1 VTEVRLPTFDRR
13 PADRHVQVRVQTAAL
28 LALVLAMLLTQLVL
42 ENRRAARR
50 LGVSIGDRTPGLDIA
65 AVSPAGP
72 AAQAGL
78 QAGDRVLAIDGK
90 AIADA
95 EGYQIAARNL
105 RPSGKVPFLVER
117 GGQRIVVPVRPGMPL
132 EWRNWILNALGALA
146 YLALALIALRQQ
158 DNDLRSKLLL
168 FFSFAVAIELA
179 LPGAASPTLLTYVVT
194 PLFYL
199 LTGLQMGL
207 ELHLA
212 SVIPDRQPWL
222 RRHSWVVPTYYAVG
236 LAFATLGILTYIGAG
251 GLGIDLPW
259 TPRQFDQVLNTVGL
273 PLWAFAE
280 TALLMRPALKHP
292 QPQGRHQAAL
302 VLAGVFPWVAV
313 VALRLGHALAGQPSP
328 AWVDAVEPLALLCYP
343 VAVAVA
349 ISKFQL
355 FDLELVVRR
364 SLVYTALTT
373 LLLLVFYAALGAGGV
388 LFSEFVTGGERIWVV
403 AGATLLLG
411 LLFTPLRRSVE
422 HVIYRR
428 FFPERVAL
436 RQRLTALA
444 GELPALGK
452 LPLMGERLVKTLG
465 EILGIRWATLLIA
478 DPVSGLLMPL
488 STTVADAAEGLERSL
503 LLSPA
508 DPGLKLLTQSGRA
521 FPARQLAAKSAVL
534 GHRLEMLGA
543 QMAVPLLSH
552 GKLIGLLLLGP
563 KEAGDRYGAEEMEL
577 LNLLAHHVA
586 IVFENARLFE
596 SATRDSL
603 TGLLRREAI
612 LERLDAELQRAVR
625 YGRPLAIG
633 LADLDHFKSVN
644 DRFGHLMGDA
654 MLNWVSRIVQSGLRS
669 TDHVGRYGGE
679 EFLLLLPETDL
690 PGAVAV
696 AEKARA
702 LVEKERFVDDD
713 GRAVGGVTLSIGLAS
728 LDDLGGLPRDR
739 ATAKELIAAAD
750 RSLYRA
756 KEEGRNQVR
765 PAMAVGAESFSPGE
779 LLSS

>member
-1 VTEVRLPTFDRR
+1 MTEVRLPTLDRR
-13 PADRHVQVRVQTAAL
+13 LRVRMQATAL
-28 LALVLAMLLTQLVL
+28 LVAVLALLLTQLVL

-50 LGVSIGDRTPGLDIA
+50 LGVTLGESTPGLDIT
-65 AVSPAGP
+65 AVEPGGP
-72 AAQAGL
+72 AAWAGL
-78 QAGDRVLAIDGK
+78 LPRDRVLAVDGK

-95 EGYQIAARNL
+95 EGYQVAARTL
-105 RPSGKVPFLVER
+105 RPTGKVPFLVER
-117 GGQRIVVPVRPGMPL
+117 DGRRLVVAVRPGMPL
-132 EWRNWILNALGALA
+132 EWRNWVLNALGALA
-146 YLALALIALRQQ
+146 YLALALLALWQR
-158 DNDLRSKLLL
+158 NDLRARLLL
-168 FFSFAVAIELA
+168 FFSLAVAVELA
-179 LPGAASPTLLTYVVT
+179 LPTAVSPAQRVFITG

-212 SVIPDRQPWL
+212 SVIPERQTWL
-222 RRHSWVVPTYYAVG
+222 QRHRWVVPTYYAVG
-236 LAFATLGILTYIGAG
+236 LAFAALGIVTYAGG
-251 GLGIDLPW
+251 GLGIELPW
-259 TPRQFDQVLNTVGL
+259 TSRQFDWILNNVAL
-273 PLWAFAE
+273 PAWAFVE
-280 TALLMRPALKHP
+280 TALLARPALTHP
-292 QPQGRHQAAL
+292 EPQGRHQAAL
-302 VLAGVFPWVAV
+302 VLAGVFPWAAV
-313 VALRLGHALAGQPSP
+313 VAVRLGHTLAGQGSP
-328 AWVDAVEPLALLCYP
+328 AWADAIEPLALLCYP

-349 ISKFQL
+349 ISRFQL

-364 SLVYTALTT
+364 SLVYTTLTT
-373 LLLLVFYAALGAGGV
+373 VLLLVFYAALGAGGV

-452 LPLMGERLVKTLG
+452 LPLMGNRVVASLG

-478 DPVSGLLMPL
+478 DPHSGLLMPL
-488 STTVADAAEGLERSL
+488 STTVGDLGDGLERSL

-534 GHRLEMLGA
+534 AQRLDALRA
-543 QMAVPLLSH
+543 QVAVPLVSH

-563 KEAGDRYGAEEMEL
+563 KPAGDRYLAEEMEL

-612 LERLDAELQRAVR
+612 LERLEAELQRAVR

-654 MLNWVSRIVQSGLRS
+654 MLQWVSRVLQSGLRS

-690 PGAVAV
+690 AGAVAV

-702 LVEKERFVDDD
+702 LVESERFVDEE
-713 GRAVGGVTLSIGLAS
+713 GKAVAVTLSIGLAAV
-728 LDDLGGLPRDR
+728 DELPRER
-739 ATAKELIAAAD
+739 LTAKELIAAAD

-756 KEEGRNQVR
+756 KDEGRNQVR
-765 PAMAVGAESFSPGE
+765 PALVAGGE
-779 LLSS
+779 LLA

>member
-1 VTEVRLPTFDRR
+1 VTEVRSPTVDRR
-13 PADRHVQVRVQTAAL
+13 LRVRMQATAL
-28 LALVLAMLLTQLVL
+28 LVAVLALLMTQLVL

-50 LGVSIGDRTPGLDIA
+50 LGVTLGESTPGLDIK
-65 AVSPAGP
+65 AVAPGGP
-72 AAQAGL
+72 AARAGL
-78 QAGDRVLAIDGK
+78 LPHDRVLAVDGK
-90 AIADA
+90 AIADD
-95 EGYQIAARNL
+95 EGYQVAARTL
-105 RPSGKVPFLVER
+105 PATGKVPFLVER
-117 GGQRIVVPVRPGMPL
+117 DGQRLVVGVRPGMPL
-132 EWRNWILNALGALA
+132 EWRNWVLNALGALA
-146 YLALALIALRQQ
+146 YLALALLALWQQ
-158 DNDLRSKLLL
+158 DRDLRGRLLLL
-168 FFSFAVAIELA
+168 FSTAVAIELA
-179 LPGAASPTLLTYVVT
+179 LPWGVT
-194 PLFYL
+194 PTQLAFVVYPCFYL

-212 SVIPDRQPWL
+212 SVIPVRQPWL
-222 RRHSWVVPTYYAVG
+222 SRHRWVVPLYYAVG
-236 LAFATLGILTYIGAG
+236 AAFAVLGVVTYVAER
-251 GLGIDLPW
+251 GLDVELPW
-259 TPRQFDQVLNTVGL
+259 TVAGFDLVLFNFGF
-273 PLWAFAE
+273 PLWALAE
-280 TALLMRPALKHP
+280 TALLMRPALRHP
-292 QPQGRHQAAL
+292 EPQGRHQAGL
-302 VLAGVFPWVAV
+302 VLAGVLPWVAL
-313 VALRLGHALAGQPSP
+313 VAVRLGHYLAGRGSP
-328 AWVDAVEPLALLCYP
+328 AWADALEPLLLLCYP

-349 ISKFQL
+349 ISKYQL

-373 LLLLVFYAALGAGGV
+373 VLLLVFYAALGAGGV

-452 LPLMGERLVKTLG
+452 LPLMGERLVRSLG
-465 EILGIRWATLLIA
+465 DILGIRGATLLIA

-488 STTVADAAEGLERSL
+488 STTVGDLADGLERSL

-534 GHRLEMLGA
+534 AQRLDALRA
-543 QMAVPLLSH
+543 QVAVPLVSH

-563 KEAGDRYGAEEMEL
+563 KPAGDRYLAEEMEL

-586 IVFENARLFE
+586 IVFENARLFQ
-596 SATRDSL
+596 SATVDSL

-612 LERLDAELQRAVR
+612 LERLEAELQRAVR

-654 MLNWVSRIVQSGLRS
+654 MLQWVSRVLQSGLRS

-690 PGAVAV
+690 AGAVAV

-702 LVEKERFVDDD
+702 LVESERFVDED
-713 GRAVGGVTLSIGLAS
+713 GKAVAVTLSIGLAAV
-728 LDDLGGLPRDR
+728 DELPRER
-739 ATAKELIAAAD
+739 LTAKELIAAAD

-756 KEEGRNQVR
+756 KDEGRNQVR
-765 PAMAVGAESFSPGE
+765 PALVAGGE
-779 LLSS
+779 LLA

>member
-1 VTEVRLPTFDRR
+1 MTEARLPTLDRR
-13 PADRHVQVRVQTAAL
+13 LRVRVQAGAL
-28 LALVLAMLLTQLVL
+28 LLVVVALVLTQLVL

-50 LGVSIGDRTPGLDIA
+50 LGVTLGDRTPGLDLTR
-65 AVSPAGP
+65 VDPDSPAGR
-72 AAQAGL
+72 AGL
-78 QAGDRVLAIDGK
+78 RTGDRVLAVNGN

-95 EGYQIAARNL
+95 EGYQVAARNV
-105 RPSGKVPFLVER
+105 PAAGKVPFVVER
-117 GGQRIVVPVRPGMPL
+117 GGQRLVVQVRPGMPL
-132 EWRNWILNALGALA
+132 NWRKWVLDSLGALA
-146 YLALALIALRQQ
+146 YLALALLALRQK
-158 DNDLRSKLLL
+158 DDPRARLLLL
-168 FFSFAVAIELA
+168 FSTAVALELA
-179 LPGAASPTLLTYVVT
+179 LPWAASPTLLAFVVT

-212 SVIPDRQPWL
+212 TVIAGRPAWLDRQ
-222 RRHSWVVPTYYAVG
+222 RWVVPTYYVVG
-236 LAFATLGILTYIGAG
+236 LTFAALGILTYIGG
-251 GLGIDLPW
+251 RGLGIELPW
-259 TPRQFDQVLNTVGL
+259 TPPQFDRVLNVVAL
-273 PLWAFAE
+273 PVWAFVE
-280 TALLMRPALKHP
+280 MALLIRPALKHP
-292 QPQGRHQAAL
+292 EARARHQAAL
-302 VLAGVFPWVAV
+302 VLAGVFPWAALVAV
-313 VALRLGHALAGQPSP
+313 RLGHALAGQGSP
-328 AWVDAVEPLALLCYP
+328 AWADTVEPLVLLCYP

-349 ISKFQL
+349 ISRFQL

-373 LLLLVFYAALGAGGV
+373 VLLLVFYAALGAGGV
-388 LFSEFVTGGERIWVV
+388 LFSEFVTGGDRIWVV

-452 LPLMGERLVKTLG
+452 LPLMGDRLVASLG
-465 EILGIRWATLLIA
+465 DILGVRGATLLIA

-488 STTVADAAEGLERSL
+488 SSSSGDLAESLERSL
-503 LLSPA
+503 LLSPN

-521 FPARQLAAKSAVL
+521 FPARQLAAKSALL
-534 GHRLEMLGA
+534 GHRLETMGA
-543 QMAVPLLSH
+543 QVAAPLVSH
-552 GKLIGLLLLGP
+552 GNLIGLLLLGP
-563 KEAGDRYGAEEMEL
+563 KPKGDRYLAEEMEL

-612 LERLDAELQRAVR
+612 LERLEAELQRALR
-625 YGRPLAIG
+625 YSRPLAIG

-644 DRFGHLMGDA
+644 DRYGHLMGDA

-679 EFLLLLPETDL
+679 EFLLVLPETDL
-690 PGAVAV
+690 AGAVSV

-713 GRAVGGVTLSIGLAS
+713 GRAIGGVTLSIGLAS
-728 LDDLGGLPRDR
+728 IAELPRDR

-756 KEEGRNQVR
+756 KDEGRNQVR
-765 PAMAVGAESFSPGE
+765 PVLVGTEGE
-779 LLSS
+779 LLA

>member
-1 VTEVRLPTFDRR
+1 MTDIRLPTFDRR
-13 PADRHVQVRVQTAAL
+13 LRLRAQTIAL
-28 LALVLAMLLTQLVL
+28 LLVIVALLLLQLVM
-42 ENRRAARR
+42 ENRRSARR
-50 LGVSIGDRTPGLDIA
+50 LGVTLGDRTPGLDIA
-65 AVSPAGP
+65 TVETGGP
-72 AAQAGL
+72 ADLAGL
-78 QAGDRVLAIDGK
+78 RPHDQVLTINGV
-90 AIADA
+90 AIADGA
-95 EGYQIAARNL
+95 GYQVAARDL
-105 RPSGKVPFLVER
+105 PAEGKVPFVVER
-117 GGQRIVVPVRPGMPL
+117 DGQRLVLQVRPGMPL
-132 EWRNWILNALGALA
+132 DWRTWILGALGALA
-146 YLALALIALRQQ
+146 YLALALLALQQ
-158 DNDLRSKLLL
+158 QESDLRARLLLL
-168 FFSFAVAIELA
+168 FSLAVAVELA
-179 LPGAASPTLLTYVVT
+179 LPWAATPTQLAFVVT

-212 SVIPDRQPWL
+212 TVIAGRPAWLDRH
-222 RRHSWVVPTYYAVG
+222 RWVVPTYYVVG
-236 LAFATLGILTYIGAG
+236 LTFAGLGILTYVGG
-251 GLGIDLPW
+251 RGLGIELPW
-259 TPRQFDQVLNTVGL
+259 TPPQFDRVLNNVAL
-273 PLWAFAE
+273 PMWAFVE
-280 TALLMRPALKHP
+280 MVLLTRPALRHP
-292 QPQGRHQAAL
+292 EPRARHQAAL
-302 VLAGVFPWVAV
+302 VLAGVFPWVAL
-313 VALRLGHALAGQPSP
+313 VAIRLGHAFAGQDNP
-328 AWVDAVEPLALLCYP
+328 AWATSVEPLVLLCYP

-349 ISKFQL
+349 ISRFQL

-364 SLVYTALTT
+364 SLVYTVLTT

-388 LFSEFVTGGERIWVV
+388 LFSEFVTGGDRMWVV

-444 GELPALGK
+444 GELPGLGK
-452 LPLMGERLVKTLG
+452 LPLMGERLVQSLG
-465 EILGIRWATLLIA
+465 DILGIRWATLLIA

-488 STTVADAAEGLERSL
+488 STTVADLRDGLEHSL

-534 GHRLEMLGA
+534 AQRLETLKA
-543 QMAVPLLSH
+543 QVAVPLVSH
-552 GKLIGLLLLGP
+552 RQLIGLLLLGP
-563 KEAGDRYGAEEMEL
+563 KQAGDRYLAEEMDL

-603 TGLLRREAI
+603 TGLWRREAI
-612 LERLDAELQRAVR
+612 LERLEAELQRAVR

-644 DRFGHLMGDA
+644 DRFGHLTGDA
-654 MLNWVSRIVQSGLRS
+654 MLKWVSHLLQNGLRS

-690 PGAVAV
+690 AGAVAV

-702 LVEKERFVDDD
+702 MIEQERFIDEE
-713 GRAVGGVTLSIGLAS
+713 GKAVSVTLSIGLAS
-728 LDDLGGLPRDR
+728 LGDMARER
-739 ATAKELIAAAD
+739 VTAKDLIAAAD

-765 PAMAVGAESFSPGE
+765 PSVAVSA
-779 LLSS
+779 